1 VNVLFRLD
9 FALECSPI
17 PYTVGVVTAER
28 PADRAQHAF
37 LSLRAAIVEA
47 ALPPGTRLPE
57 DVIAAQYGV
66 SRTLVRSTLARLTTA
81 GLVTTGRAK
90 SAMVA
95 NPSID
100 EAKATFQVRRCL
112 EREAVKLAAARI
124 TTEDAARLREHVA
137 RESAAVDAGDT
148 QVSGRLG
155 AEFHLLLG
163 ELAGNE
169 LLDRYLSEVVWR
181 CALIL
186 SVHGHDHDQRRS
198 IAEHQQLTEL
208 LAAGAADEAAALV
221 DAHVTA
227 VEDRA
232 LAAREAPQKL
242 DLIDV
247 LKRY

>member
-1 VNVLFRLD
+1 VVVVL
-9 FALECSPI
+9 
-17 PYTVGVVTAER
+17 VGR

-66 SRTLVRSTLARLTTA
+66 SRTLVRSTLARLSAA
-81 GLVTTGRAK
+81 GLVTTGKAK

-100 EAKATFQVRRCL
+100 EAKATFEVRRCL
-112 EREAVKLAAARI
+112 EREAVSLASARI
-124 TTEDAARLREHVA
+124 TSEDADRLWAHVEQ
-137 RESAAVDAGDT
+137 ESAAADAGDA

-163 ELAGNE
+163 ELSGNE
-169 LLDRYLSEVVWR
+169 LLDRFLSEVVWR

-186 SVHGHDHDQRRS
+186 SVHGRDHDQRGS
-198 IAEHQQLTEL
+198 IAEHRRLIEL
-208 LAAGAADEAAALV
+208 LATGAVSAAGALV
-221 DAHVTA
+221 DAHVSA

-232 LAAREAPQKL
+232 LAVREAPKKL
-242 DLIDV
+242 DLVDV
-247 LKRY
+247 LSRY

>member
-1 VNVLFRLD
+1 MLVYG
-9 FALECSPI
+9 AA
-17 PYTVGVVTAER
+17 VTAER
-28 PADRAQHAF
+28 PADRAQLAF
-37 LSLRAAIVEA
+37 LGLRSAIVEA

-66 SRTLVRSTLARLTTA
+66 SRTLVRSTLARLTAA
-81 GLVTTGRAK
+81 GLVTTGKAK

-100 EAKATFQVRRCL
+100 EAKATFEVRRCL
-112 EREAVKLAAARI
+112 EREAVALASARI
-124 TTEDAARLREHVA
+124 TPEEIERLRSHVEH
-137 RESAAVDAGDT
+137 ETAAADAGDA

-163 ELAGNE
+163 EMCGNE

-186 SVHGHDHDQRRS
+186 SVHGRGHDQHRS
-198 IAEHQQLTEL
+198 IDEHRRLVDL
-208 LAAGAADEAAALV
+208 LAAGAADEAASLI

-227 VEDRA
+227 VESRA
-232 LAAREAPQKL
+232 LTALEPPRKL
-242 DLIDV
+242 DLVDI
-247 LKRY
+247 LSRY

>member
-1 VNVLFRLD
+1 MSYELSELD
-9 FALECSPI
+9 FS
-17 PYTVGVVTAER
+17 YTVIHVTAER
-28 PADRAQHAF
+28 PADRAHLAF
-37 LSLRAAIVEA
+37 LSLRSAIVEA

-66 SRTLVRSTLARLTTA
+66 SRTLVRSTLARLTAA
-81 GLVTTGRAK
+81 GLVTTGVAK

-100 EAKATFQVRRCL
+100 EAKATFEVRRCL
-112 EREAVKLAAARI
+112 EREAVRLASGRMAPEEVERLRAHVHQEAAA
-124 TTEDAARLREHVA
+124 A
-137 RESAAVDAGDT
+137 DAGDAR
-148 QVSGRLG
+148 VSGRLG

-163 ELAGNE
+163 ELCRNE

-186 SVHGHDHDQRRS
+186 SVHGHVHDQRRS
-198 IAEHQQLTEL
+198 IDEHRRLIDL
-208 LAAGAADEAAALV
+208 LAAGSADEAGSLV
-221 DAHVTA
+221 DAHVSA

-242 DLIDV
+242 DLVEV
-247 LKRY
+247 LSRY

>member
-1 VNVLFRLD
+1 MLVYG
-9 FALECSPI
+9 AS
-17 PYTVGVVTAER
+17 VTAER
-28 PADRAQHAF
+28 PADRAQLAF
-37 LSLRAAIVEA
+37 LGLRSAIVEA

-66 SRTLVRSTLARLTTA
+66 SRTLVRSTLARLTAA
-81 GLVTTGRAK
+81 GLVTTGKAK

-112 EREAVKLAAARI
+112 EREAVALASVRVTPEEIEQLRAHVEQEVAAA
-124 TTEDAARLREHVA
+124 
-137 RESAAVDAGDT
+137 DAGDP

-163 ELAGNE
+163 AMCGNE

-186 SVHGHDHDQRRS
+186 SVHGRDHDQHRS
-198 IAEHQQLTEL
+198 IDEHRRLVDL
-208 LAAGAADEAAALV
+208 LAAGSADDAGSLI

-227 VEDRA
+227 VENRA
-232 LAAREAPQKL
+232 LAALEPPRKL
-242 DLIDV
+242 DLVDI
-247 LKRY
+247 LSRY